1 MAVVGILCSVSL
13 VLVDV
18 IAILSAVLE
27 VAALLTLGPKVAA
40 VLWVD
45 RLLIGG
51 GWVVFFCL
59 HLGMVIYTA

>member
-1 MAVVGILCSVSL
+1 MAVAGILCSVLL

-45 RLLIGG
+45 QLLIGG
-51 GWVVFFCL
+51 GWVVFFC
-59 HLGMVIYTA
+59 